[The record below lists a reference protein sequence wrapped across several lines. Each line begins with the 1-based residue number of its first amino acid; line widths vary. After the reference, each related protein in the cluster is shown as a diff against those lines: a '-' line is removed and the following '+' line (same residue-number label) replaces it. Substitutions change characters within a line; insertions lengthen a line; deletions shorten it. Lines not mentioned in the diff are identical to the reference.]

1 MQLIWIGCFI
11 NLVPAG
17 CPKIMKKTVLVVEDE
32 KLSRTI
38 ILATLEA
45 NGFHCIPAVDGQEAL
60 NIIGEMTMPCDLILT
75 DLRMPVLNGLE
86 LIKAI
91 REGKTSSKI
100 NQDVP
105 IVVLSAEEGE
115 MVNSALELGISG
127 YFIKKEPI
135 DKLIPKLKQLLEAGQ
150 MP

>member
-1 MQLIWIGCFI
+1 MS
-11 NLVPAG
+11 AG
-17 CPKIMKKTVLVVEDE
+17 CPKVMEKTILVVEDE

-45 NGFHCIPAVDGQEAL
+45 HGLHCMSAKDGQEAL
-60 NIIGEMTMPCDLILT
+60 NLLGIMAFELILT

-91 REGKTSSKI
+91 RNGEIPHRVSRDI
-100 NQDVP
+100 P

-115 MVNSALELGISG
+115 MIDSAISLGISG

-135 DKLIPKLKQLLEAGQ
+135 DKLIPKLKQLLQAGS
-150 MP
+150 

>member
-1 MQLIWIGCFI
+1 
-11 NLVPAG
+11 
-17 CPKIMKKTVLVVEDE
+17 
-32 KLSRTI
+32 
-38 ILATLEA
+38 
-45 NGFHCIPAVDGQEAL
+45 
-60 NIIGEMTMPCDLILT
+60 MPCDLILT

-86 LIKAI
+86 LIKAV
-91 REGKTSSKI
+91 REGKTSSQI

>member
-1 MQLIWIGCFI
+1 
-11 NLVPAG
+11 
-17 CPKIMKKTVLVVEDE
+17 
-32 KLSRTI
+32 
-38 ILATLEA
+38 
-45 NGFHCIPAVDGQEAL
+45 
-60 NIIGEMTMPCDLILT
+60 MTMPCDLILT

-91 REGKTSSKI
+91 REGKASSKI
-100 NQDVP
+100 NQGVP

-150 MP
+150 VP